1 MSSITEVGTRTDTDL
16 VAGALANDQGS
27 WNSLVERYTRLV
39 WHVVHGF
46 HQLDPDR
53 RADVH
58 QTVWLR
64 LAEQLHTIRDPERV
78 GGWLATTARHECLR
92 QIGRQAREIPER
104 EIELDSLIEAPERHL
119 LETER
124 DATLWEAFS
133 RLRPECQQLL
143 RLLIADPPFSYGEI
157 AEILDLPHGSIGP
170 TRQRCLDALRKS
182 PGIASLEEAP

>member
-1 MSSITEVGTRTDTDL
+1 MSSIAEVGAHTDTEL
-16 VAGALANDQGS
+16 VAGALANDQQA
-27 WNSLVERYTRLV
+27 WNALVEKYNRLV

-46 HQLDPDR
+46 HQLDAER

-64 LAEQLHTIRDPERV
+64 LAERLHAIRDPERV

-92 QIGRQAREIPER
+92 QIGRQAREFPES
-104 EIELDSLIEAPERHL
+104 EIELEPHVEAPERHM

-124 DATLWEAFS
+124 DATLWQAFS
-133 RLRPECQQLL
+133 RLRPACQQLL
-143 RLLIADPPFSYGEI
+143 RLLICDPPFSYDEI
-157 AEILDLPHGSIGP
+157 AEILDLPRGSIGP

-182 PGIASLEEAP
+182 PGVGSLEEAP